1 MTEEL
6 GDRAFT
12 LETEDALRGLQRQI
26 MDLQDNAEVRGRGTL
41 LQDNNGQLSTMRVL
55 TVFVV
60 TAVVG
65 TWCAMSIMQ
74 GQFIEIPI
82 QSVGLVLGSLG
93 LKGWQRRGEY

>member
-1 MTEEL
+1 M
-6 GDRAFT
+6 A
-12 LETEDALRGLQRQI
+12 
-26 MDLQDNAEVRGRGTL
+26 LQDSQPTRAPGTL
-41 LQDNNGQLSTMRVL
+41 LQDNNGQLSTMRIL

-60 TAVVG
+60 VSVIG

-74 GQFIEIPI
+74 GQFIEIPM